1 MHHIA
6 LTLPGGATTFMGVL
20 PYVDGSLQ
28 TLSNIANWTTTVNTA
43 TGDYRISGLC
53 DVAGFIL
60 ASGAVVDE
68 ARVSNIARSADWISA
83 EYNNQSSPNTFYT
96 LGAQVPADSAT
107 GGARTIIIN

>member
-1 MHHIA
+1 
-6 LTLPGGATTFMGVL
+6 MGVL